1 VTGRELFEL
10 HRFPPK
16 PVRARRMVITRK
28 TVNSTMADRKK
39 QTAAPKGRGRELLV
53 IPGRAP

>member
-1 VTGRELFEL
+1 
-10 HRFPPK
+10 
-16 PVRARRMVITRK
+16 MVITRK